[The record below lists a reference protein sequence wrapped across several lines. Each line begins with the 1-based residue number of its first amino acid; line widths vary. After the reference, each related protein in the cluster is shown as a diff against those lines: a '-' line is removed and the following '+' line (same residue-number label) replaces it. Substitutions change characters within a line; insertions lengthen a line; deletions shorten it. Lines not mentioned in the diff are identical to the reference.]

1 MGDATGAAASVAF
14 HFPPAR
20 GKFPSL
26 RPAGLF
32 FQEDVVAVTLDGQL
46 QRIIDELVS
55 KGIPLE
61 TARKEFERKYVATA
75 VTRADGN
82 MGQAAKSLGIHRNTL
97 RAKISLLRLRPNPRR
112 RDHA

>member
-1 MGDATGAAASVAF
+1 M
-14 HFPPAR
+14 
-20 GKFPSL
+20 
-26 RPAGLF
+26 
-32 FQEDVVAVTLDGQL
+32 VAVTLDGQL

-75 VTRADGN
+75 VTRASGN
-82 MGQAAKSLGIHRNTL
+82 MGQAARFLGIHRNTL
-97 RAKISLLRLRPNPRR
+97 RAKISLLRLKPPLKR

>member
-1 MGDATGAAASVAF
+1 M
-14 HFPPAR
+14 
-20 GKFPSL
+20 
-26 RPAGLF
+26 
-32 FQEDVVAVTLDGQL
+32 TLDGQL

-75 VTRADGN
+75 VTRASGN
-82 MGQAAKSLGIHRNTL
+82 MGQAARSLGIHRNTL
-97 RAKISLLRLRPNPRR
+97 RAKISLLRLKPPLKR

>member
-1 MGDATGAAASVAF
+1 VPLPAPFLLA
-14 HFPPAR
+14 PPR
-20 GKFPSL
+20 DKLPSL
-26 RPAGLF
+26 SPPGGVRF
-32 FQEDVVAVTLDGQL
+32 DQEDEVTVTLDGQL

-75 VTRADGN
+75 VTRSSGN
-82 MGQAAKSLGIHRNTL
+82 LGQAAKSLGIHRNTL
-97 RAKISLLRLRPNPRR
+97 RAKISLLRLKPPLKR